1 MGALDPTIEELAADE
16 RAPRL
21 ARDIA
26 RRWAERAGWLDRAD
40 DLILLVSELVANAV
54 VSATGGSI
62 RMVLSLPTG
71 ALRCEVT
78 NNGDGWPVHRVVP
91 PTALSG
97 RGLHLV
103 DQLASRWG
111 SVGVDGSTVV
121 WFELDR

>member
-1 MGALDPTIEELAADE
+1 MGALDPTIEELPVDDGSPR
-16 RAPRL
+16 RAREL
-21 ARDIA
+21 ARQ
-26 RRWAERAGWLDRAD
+26 WVERVGWLDRSD

-54 VSATGGSI
+54 VSATGGLI
-62 RMVLSLPTG
+62 RMALSLPTG
-71 ALRCEVT
+71 AIRCEVS
-78 NNGDGWPVHRVVP
+78 NEGDGWPVHRVVP

-111 SVGVDGSTVV
+111 SMGVDGSTVV